1 MQDILVGTSLGLLI
15 VMQWFIIWECIKM
28 KTTVGEHS
36 TDLKTEMGNLGLLL
50 DEAVDF
56 LADTSRP
63 GPVAQAAG
71 GTIQEI
77 ILSGLM
83 NKMMMPPN
91 YGSTQEPQE
100 RPIQQD
106 DAADAGS
113 SFNVMKAAETALVA
127 NALFRTIRN

>member
-1 MQDILVGTSLGLLI
+1 MQDILIGTSLGLLI

-28 KTTVGEHS
+28 KTTVGNHS
-36 TDLKTEMGNLGLLL
+36 MDLKTEMGNLGLLL
-50 DEAVDF
+50 DEAIDY

-91 YGSTQEPQE
+91 YASTQESEQREISEEHPSQE
-100 RPIQQD
+100 
-106 DAADAGS
+106 S
-113 SFNVMKAAETALVA
+113 
-127 NALFRTIRN
+127 